1 MTKRRT
7 ERGPGGV
14 PLDPMPSRWDSPT
27 MREVEREKQRRSKAR
42 AELQARRMRD
52 TVDAIRAR
60 DLAQIEAQK
69 QAKRE
74 LDEHIRRLA
83 DELDEARAR
92 LQPNPWLNPWDPGYQ
107 SPTELALRQAIEA
120 GKPNSPLDADAT
132 TQRMES
138 RLRAVRPQEPVVGA
152 AVQMSAKSTPTVNG
166 RPSFL
171 ESLARMSPAQVA
183 ALSPGAAE
191 VRRRWL
197 ARGNAVR
204 RTTRANWTLRP

>member
-92 LQPNPWLNPWDPGYQ
+92 LQPNPWLNP
-107 SPTELALRQAIEA
+107 
-120 GKPNSPLDADAT
+120 
-132 TQRMES
+132 
-138 RLRAVRPQEPVVGA
+138 
-152 AVQMSAKSTPTVNG
+152 
-166 RPSFL
+166 
-171 ESLARMSPAQVA
+171 
-183 ALSPGAAE
+183 
-191 VRRRWL
+191 
-197 ARGNAVR
+197 
-204 RTTRANWTLRP
+204 